1 MVGFNKQTVAFI
13 EATDEIK
20 KRGLAKH
27 GQICNKIGLKRWQY
41 DQIRIG
47 RKVPSLE
54 VLEKLKTL
62 YPVSVGIIE
71 RNLEKDEMDH
81 INSDSQLLKSLKDII
96 SAKDEIIRMK
106 DEKIKQLEKDLQN
119 SIEAHADTLKRLY
132 SEDEI
137 DDEIQKRL
145 KELAELD
152 KKKRK

>member
-27 GQICNKIGLKRWQY
+27 GEICNKIGLKRWQY

-54 VLEKLKTL
+54 ILEKLKTL
-62 YPVSVGIIE
+62 YPVSVEIIE
-71 RNLEKDEMDH
+71 RNLEKSEMDH

-106 DEKIKQLEKDLQN
+106 DDKIDQLEKDLES
-119 SIEAHADTLKRLY
+119 SILAHAETLKRLY

-137 DDEIQKRL
+137 DEEIRKRQN
-145 KELAELD
+145 ELNMIN
-152 KKKRK
+152 KKKGK

>member
-1 MVGFNKQTVAFI
+1 
-13 EATDEIK
+13 
-20 KRGLAKH
+20 LAKH
-27 GQICNKIGLKRWQY
+27 GEICNKIGLKRWQY

-106 DEKIKQLEKDLQN
+106 DEKIKQLENDLQN
-119 SIEAHADTLKRLY
+119 SIETHADTLKRLY

-152 KKKRK
+152 KKKIK

>member
-27 GQICNKIGLKRWQY
+27 GEICNKIGLKRWQY

-62 YPVSVGIIE
+62 YPVSVEIIE
-71 RNLEKDEMDH
+71 RNLEKSEMDH

-106 DEKIKQLEKDLQN
+106 DDKIDQLEKDLES
-119 SIEAHADTLKRLY
+119 SILAHAETLKRLY

-137 DDEIQKRL
+137 DEEIRKRQN
-145 KELAELD
+145 ELNMIN
-152 KKKRK
+152 KKKGK